1 VSDKIM
7 EQRTTD
13 NILRKQALDAALS
26 YVAILTPKDKITVG
40 PSLVTEIA
48 DLFYQFLSGAAENV

>member
-1 VSDKIM
+1 M

-13 NILRKQALDAALS
+13 NVLRKQALDAALS

-40 PSLVTEIA
+40 PHLVVEIA
-48 DLFYQFLSGAAENV
+48 DTFYQFLCGATENV

>member
-1 VSDKIM
+1 M
-7 EQRTTD
+7 EQRTTE
-13 NILRKQALDAALS
+13 NVLRKQALDAALS

-40 PSLVTEIA
+40 PSLVIEIA